1 MAISPT
7 FKSVSDSVILG
18 GDAEETQTLNHM
30 NTTWKPLLW
39 GALIGSLFA
48 FQTHAQEPA
57 YLPLESPNGGSD
69 WGPDIPDL
77 TDPDATPWNH
87 DNGSDQWEGVLG
99 IVDGG
104 DMPGGVELLE
114 QDGAE
119 FLRFQDARTS
129 GGSGDNR
136 KIMFTANIDEEAGT
150 DPLNVDDGV
159 GVTLHVR
166 LRLAAASQGLPLDDI
181 FEGDA
186 WPEGGD
192 GTRVRFGGKGSMGI
206 DTEAGTFGFALGLAD
221 GDEALVD
228 ADGEPF
234 DGLMLN
240 GVAGGDE
247 DGNAF
252 PIPAEE
258 LTDWQEFWFQI
269 IPEEGDDGSTHK
281 VTLYHNGSIE
291 GTDFAVTP
299 GDANVG
305 GAPEPS
311 LYFGHAATDH
321 IGAFDIDFIHVKEGI
336 HEPIPAQ
343 GSDPNVIWSRR
354 SSLGQVPTV
363 PATTEGVVTIRN
375 NGETNTLTLSNWGV
389 SGADADHVTISE
401 GPTEIAPGAT
411 ADLKY
416 IFDSKNETGAFNAT
430 ITFDSN
436 DPDTPNA
443 AIAVSASVINTEGPG
458 GHYPLD
464 DVANEDL
471 VLADITGYDRPG
483 TYASGDGA
491 VTFGQTALATG
502 QAATLTGGA
511 SLQVPAKKFGDITN
525 YTATTWLN
533 VSEITGQLGAVISRA
548 TINDSNPATSLLL
561 GPDGSLLWLAPD
573 VSENPLFTIDP
584 VIEFGT
590 TYHLAVVAEGDHDK
604 VTVYLNGESIGGGES
619 LGAALPSEVGSF
631 FFGAF
636 GPLATVG
643 TYDDLQVYTRALSA
657 EDVATLAANPGE
669 VLRPEDPDA
678 IDSDGDGLSDTE
690 EVALGTDAVKADTD
704 GDGLSDGDEVNVSMT
719 DPLLVDSDGDG
730 LEDGVEI
737 DRGTDPLD
745 PADPKRGAQLTIEET
760 GLGGDS
766 PAQFNV
772 LDVFEE
778 DALTFSDRTHEHNSA
793 AFDSGSGLL
802 STEGD
807 LVVSLPNYLV
817 GRPYVKFANN
827 ARDQDDYEATVT
839 SDEPVQWYLLLDNRI
854 NGPAENADSSN
865 DSDPELGGTFQWVI
879 DGGWERVNTGI
890 SPEGQADYTGVDEG
904 GDGGLNQFYA
914 VYTLTGPSMAVTVR
928 NNGTGGSNMISLVAG
943 SAPLNNGG
951 SGPPVELEVTEEEGL
966 DGDDPAI
973 VENAAYGEDALT
985 FSDRTHEHNGA
996 AFDSA
1001 TGAISAEGD
1010 LVIDLPDYL
1019 VGQSYVRFA
1028 NNAGENPD
1036 FQATVTASG
1045 PAKWYLLIDNRLDGP
1060 GGVRKS
1066 NEEDPILGGTLQWII
1081 DGGWERVHTGISPNG
1096 QPDYVGV
1103 DERGDGSLNQFYAVF
1118 TLPEVSDTVT
1128 IRGNAIDGTNMLS
1141 LVGAGAPVGGEG
1153 LAGLAGY
1160 WRLDEQNGA
1169 TAADSSGN
1177 GHDGAV
1183 EAADNAWVNDPE
1195 RGAVYQSG
1203 NGSFIN
1209 LGDTVVPVLDAATD
1223 FTWSFWVKPAETDN
1237 NNIVFGNRWSPDGT
1251 DFDPREFIKF
1261 TPRVFEWHFNGG
1273 GENVGGA
1280 ETMFVVDQWSH
1291 NLVVKSGTTITY
1303 YRDGAEIASGEVT
1316 GNPANPQ
1323 PLYLG
1328 GQNGNEIFAG
1338 LFDEVAIFDR
1348 ALSTA
1353 EVTDVYNRGLNG
1365 QALNEGGDGVD
1376 PGPGPGLPELQNV
1389 GITANGVFGVTIP
1402 DGVTANIE
1410 YSTDLMNWDVI
1421 ATGVTGAIEETDAG
1435 RIAAP
1440 GGFYRAVQP

>member
-1 MAISPT
+1 MAISPI
-7 FKSVSDSVILG
+7 FKSVSGSVTLG

-30 NTTWKPLLW
+30 NTTWKPLLG

-150 DPLNVDDGV
+150 DPLKVDDGV

-879 DGGWERVNTGI
+879 DGG
-890 SPEGQADYTGVDEG
+890 
-904 GDGGLNQFYA
+904 
-914 VYTLTGPSMAVTVR
+914 
-928 NNGTGGSNMISLVAG
+928 
-943 SAPLNNGG
+943 
-951 SGPPVELEVTEEEGL
+951 
-966 DGDDPAI
+966 
-973 VENAAYGEDALT
+973 
-985 FSDRTHEHNGA
+985 
-996 AFDSA
+996 
-1001 TGAISAEGD
+1001 
-1010 LVIDLPDYL
+1010 
-1019 VGQSYVRFA
+1019 
-1028 NNAGENPD
+1028 
-1036 FQATVTASG
+1036 
-1045 PAKWYLLIDNRLDGP
+1045 
-1060 GGVRKS
+1060 
-1066 NEEDPILGGTLQWII
+1066 
-1081 DGGWERVHTGISPNG
+1081 
-1096 QPDYVGV
+1096 
-1103 DERGDGSLNQFYAVF
+1103 
-1118 TLPEVSDTVT
+1118 
-1128 IRGNAIDGTNMLS
+1128 
-1141 LVGAGAPVGGEG
+1141 
-1153 LAGLAGY
+1153 
-1160 WRLDEQNGA
+1160 
-1169 TAADSSGN
+1169 
-1177 GHDGAV
+1177 
-1183 EAADNAWVNDPE
+1183 
-1195 RGAVYQSG
+1195 
-1203 NGSFIN
+1203 
-1209 LGDTVVPVLDAATD
+1209 
-1223 FTWSFWVKPAETDN
+1223 
-1237 NNIVFGNRWSPDGT
+1237 
-1251 DFDPREFIKF
+1251 
-1261 TPRVFEWHFNGG
+1261 
-1273 GENVGGA
+1273 
-1280 ETMFVVDQWSH
+1280 
-1291 NLVVKSGTTITY
+1291 
-1303 YRDGAEIASGEVT
+1303 
-1316 GNPANPQ
+1316 
-1323 PLYLG
+1323 
-1328 GQNGNEIFAG
+1328 
-1338 LFDEVAIFDR
+1338 
-1348 ALSTA
+1348 
-1353 EVTDVYNRGLNG
+1353 
-1365 QALNEGGDGVD
+1365 
-1376 PGPGPGLPELQNV
+1376 
-1389 GITANGVFGVTIP
+1389 
-1402 DGVTANIE
+1402 
-1410 YSTDLMNWDVI
+1410 
-1421 ATGVTGAIEETDAG
+1421 
-1435 RIAAP
+1435 
-1440 GGFYRAVQP
+1440 